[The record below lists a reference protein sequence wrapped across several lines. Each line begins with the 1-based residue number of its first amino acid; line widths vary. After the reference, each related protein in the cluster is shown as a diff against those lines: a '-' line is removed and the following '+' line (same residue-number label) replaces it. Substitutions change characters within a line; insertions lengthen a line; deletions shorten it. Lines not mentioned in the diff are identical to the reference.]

1 MQSGRPTG
9 VLSSFKKKIPLA
21 SLENSNAT
29 AEKGGK
35 KDEEEEEEEEERVP
49 TPKELQRIHDRD
61 LAYGKHKGDR
71 EKLARVRASSAVR
84 GSVASLNLGK
94 KRAEEL

>member
-35 KDEEEEEEEEERVP
+35 KDEEEEEEERVP